1 MASQAM
7 GLKIQTS
14 ELAFQSSIDL
24 FRTMGGRAFSE
35 QYCNQVALLDAFCMI
50 HGGGSHYVLGDAES
64 RRLFKTQK

>member
-7 GLKIQTS
+7 GLKIQTC

-24 FRTMGGRAFSE
+24 FRTMGGRAFTE
-35 QYCNQVALLDAFCMI
+35 QYCNQMGLLDAYCMI

-64 RRLFKTQK
+64 RRFFKS